1 MTFFSLVLLYSYL
14 ASTSTNP
21 LPLDTAQTS
30 THTRTSHSARLGQL
44 ESLESLARYVEDL
57 SNGALKDMQSWCLNI
72 SGRFLAQVSA
82 NVKQLL
88 LNGAPCKT
96 LKQVV
101 ETLKRSSDDATVMTV
116 YSRSYFLISTVTVL
130 HMYCIRTIVLYYE
143 LDHLKV
149 MEKGCIFPQ

>member
-1 MTFFSLVLLYSYL
+1 MTFFSLVLLCSCL

-30 THTRTSHSARLGQL
+30 THTSHSARLGQL
-44 ESLESLARYVEDL
+44 AESLARYVEYQ
-57 SNGALKDMQSWCLNI
+57 SNGALKGLQSWRLNKT
-72 SGRFLAQVSA
+72 GRFLAQVSA

-101 ETLKRSSDDATVMTV
+101 ETLHHSSDNVTVMAV
-116 YSRSYFLISTVTVL
+116 YVGHSKSNR
-130 HMYCIRTIVLYYE
+130 IVFA
-143 LDHLKV
+143 KNA
-149 MEKGCIFPQ
+149 